1 MATLLKIRDRA
12 VQRFYFRPRFIISK
26 IWSLR
31 SFSEFFRQARMGIQL
46 AQSVY
51 VK

>member
-1 MATLLKIRDRA
+1 
-12 VQRFYFRPRFIISK
+12 VQRFYFRPRFIINE
-26 IWSLR
+26 IRSLR
-31 SFSEFFRQARMGIQL
+31 SFPEFIRKARMGIQL